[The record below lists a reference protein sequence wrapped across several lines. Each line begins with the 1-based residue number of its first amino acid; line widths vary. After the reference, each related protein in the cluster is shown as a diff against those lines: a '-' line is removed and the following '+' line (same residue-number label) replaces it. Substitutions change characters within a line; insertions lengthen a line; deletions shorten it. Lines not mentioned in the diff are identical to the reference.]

1 MDFAVILIISLLTVR
16 GIWTGFVRQA
26 SFIAALVLAFL
37 VAGSFS
43 RQFAVLFKPFAASP
57 QLSFLLIYGLLFVAV
72 YLAVMFTGVGL
83 KKVLKVSLL
92 GGFDR
97 LLGGL
102 FGLGKGVFFATLLFM
117 TLAASLS
124 NSAPFLRHSFLYP
137 FLDNSSR
144 VVTSFIAD
152 RELRSRFRP
161 REPAISPL
169 FDQENR
175 QISIR
180 NRERSITIDQRRAL
194 DDLRYQLEREY
205 GEHPKR

>member
-1 MDFAVILIISLLTVR
+1 
-16 GIWTGFVRQA
+16 VRQA
-26 SFIAALVLAFL
+26 AFIAALVLAFM
-37 VAGSFS
+37 VAGGFS
-43 RQFAVLFKPFAASP
+43 RQLAVLFKPFAANP
-57 QLSFLLIYGLLFVAV
+57 QLSFLLTYGLLFVAV
-72 YLAVMFTGVGL
+72 YLAVMLTGAGL

-102 FGLGKGVFFATLLFM
+102 FGFGKGVFFATLLFM

-124 NSAPFLRHSFLYP
+124 NSAPFLRRSYLYP

-144 VVTSFIAD
+144 VVVSFIAD

-161 REPAISPL
+161 REPAISTL

-175 QISIR
+175 PSSAEK
-180 NRERSITIDQRRAL
+180 REVSITADQRRAL
-194 DDLRYQLEREY
+194 DDLRYQLAREY
-205 GEHPKR
+205 GEHPSK